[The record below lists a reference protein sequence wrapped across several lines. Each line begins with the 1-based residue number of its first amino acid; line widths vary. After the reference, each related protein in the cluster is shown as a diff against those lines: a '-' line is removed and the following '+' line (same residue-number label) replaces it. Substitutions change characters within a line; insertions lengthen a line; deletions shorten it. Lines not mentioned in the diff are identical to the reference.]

1 MKEFELTANIRE
13 EIGSRVSRRM
23 RRANSIPAVLYG
35 AKKSSLSLS
44 VDSNELKKKLENES
58 FSAHILNLNV
68 KGQKEPAILKAI
80 QRHPVNSQV
89 IHLDFQ
95 RVSESQQIQLR
106 IPIHFVN
113 EDISP
118 AKKRGALIN
127 HLITE
132 VDVSCLPRD
141 LPEAITVDVS
151 GIQLGQS
158 LHLSELTLPEGISL
172 VSLSHGADQ
181 PVATVS
187 MPRDIPE
194 STDTGEIEEGQ
205 EEKAESS

>member
-13 EIGSRVSRRM
+13 EIGSRASRRM
-23 RRANSIPAVLYG
+23 RRGNSIPAVLYG
-35 AKKSSLSLS
+35 AKKSSISLS
-44 VDSNELKKKLENES
+44 VDSNELKKRLENES
-58 FSAHILNLNV
+58 FGSHILSLNV
-68 KGQKEPAILKAI
+68 KGKKEPAILKAI

-89 IHLDFQ
+89 VHLDFQ

-118 AKKRGALIN
+118 AKKMGALIS

-132 VDVSCLPRD
+132 VDVNCLPRN

-158 LHLSELTLPEGISL
+158 LHLSELTLPEGVSL
-172 VSLSHGADQ
+172 ASLSHGANQ

-187 MPRDIPE
+187 MPRE
-194 STDTGEIEEGQ
+194 MSGRADTGEIEEGQ
-205 EEKAESS
+205 EENAENS